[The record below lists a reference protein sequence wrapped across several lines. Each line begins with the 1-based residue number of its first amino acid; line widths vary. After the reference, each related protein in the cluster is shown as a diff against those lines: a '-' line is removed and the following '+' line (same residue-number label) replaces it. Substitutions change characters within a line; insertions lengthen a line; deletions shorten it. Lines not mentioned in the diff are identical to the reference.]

1 MDRMKAREGLGV
13 EEECPIE
20 FAVVREEFYQA
31 MEHFWHRV
39 QNCYFEFEDVV
50 YGSTIGRLFHTV
62 LPDLTSQ
69 LIQGDGPYLRA
80 VSELDLGYVV
90 PELDLD
96 FGFIGGAIVA
106 TGLVLSK
113 PFILAFF

>member
-1 MDRMKAREGLGV
+1 MGV
-13 EEECPIE
+13 VEECPIE
-20 FAVVREEFYQA
+20 FAVVREEHYRA

-106 TGLVLSK
+106 TSLVLSK
-113 PFILAFF
+113 PFVLAFL

>member
-1 MDRMKAREGLGV
+1 MKAREGLGV

-20 FAVVREEFYQA
+20 FAVVREEYYQA

-50 YGSTIGRLFHTV
+50 SETTIGRLFHTV

-80 VSELDLGYVV
+80 VSELDLSYISDD
-90 PELDLD
+90 LDFD

-106 TGLVLSK
+106 TGIVLSK
-113 PFILAFF
+113 PFVLAFF